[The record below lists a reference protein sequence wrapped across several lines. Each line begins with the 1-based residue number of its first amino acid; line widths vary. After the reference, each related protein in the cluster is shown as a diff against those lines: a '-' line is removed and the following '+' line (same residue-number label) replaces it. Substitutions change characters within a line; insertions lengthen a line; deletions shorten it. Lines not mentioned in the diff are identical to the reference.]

1 MAENI
6 NLNKNVFNKRDYTK
20 IINTS
25 FNQLGIK
32 TIQEQIDEQPTV
44 DEFFILYNQL
54 FYEIPEVGENNSHEY
69 LIKTSSEYINFE
81 ETDEL
86 VQALQ
91 KEIGE
96 LREEILQMQQETANV
111 GTVENE
117 AINPNLETTPV
128 SSGTSGIS
136 GGSGGSGGGY

>member
-6 NLNKNVFNKRDYTK
+6 NLNKSVFNKRDYTK
-20 IINTS
+20 TINTS
-25 FNQLGIK
+25 FSELGVK

-44 DEFFILYNQL
+44 EEFFILYDQL
-54 FYEIPEVGENNSHEY
+54 FYEIPEVGESNSHEY

-96 LREEILQMQQETANV
+96 LREEILQLQQGAANIDA
-111 GTVENE
+111 VENE
-117 AINPNLETTPV
+117 TVNLNLETTPV
-128 SSGTSGIS
+128 SSGTSGVS

>member
-20 IINTS
+20 TIDTS
-25 FNQLGIK
+25 FTQLGVQ

-44 DEFFILYNQL
+44 EEFFILYNQL
-54 FYEIPEVGENNSHEY
+54 FYEIPEVGETNSHEY

-96 LREEILQMQQETANV
+96 LREEILQLQQGATNTD
-111 GTVENE
+111 TVESE
-117 AINPNLETTPV
+117 IINPNLETTPV
-128 SSGTSGIS
+128 SSGTSRVS

>member
-6 NLNKNVFNKRDYTK
+6 NLNKSVFNKRDYTK
-20 IINTS
+20 TINTS
-25 FNQLGIK
+25 FSELGVK

-44 DEFFILYNQL
+44 EEFFILYDQL
-54 FYEIPEVGENNSHEY
+54 FYEIPEVGEANSHEY

-96 LREEILQMQQETANV
+96 LREEILQLQQGAANIDA
-111 GTVENE
+111 VENE
-117 AINPNLETTPV
+117 TVNLNLETTAV
-128 SSGTSGIS
+128 SSGTSGVS
-136 GGSGGSGGGY
+136 GVSGGSGGGY

>member
-20 IINTS
+20 TIDTS
-25 FNQLGIK
+25 FTQLGVQ

-44 DEFFILYNQL
+44 EEFFILYNQL
-54 FYEIPEVGENNSHEY
+54 FYEIPEVGETNSHEY

-96 LREEILQMQQETANV
+96 LREEILQLQQGATNTD
-111 GTVENE
+111 TVESE
-117 AINPNLETTPV
+117 IINPNLETTPV
-128 SSGTSGIS
+128 SSGTSGVS
-136 GGSGGSGGGY
+136 GGSGGAGGGY

>member
-1 MAENI
+1 MAENV
-6 NLNKNVFNKRDYTK
+6 NLNKEVFNKRDYTK
-20 IINTS
+20 TISTT
-25 FNQLGIK
+25 FTQLDVK
-32 TIQEQIDEQPTV
+32 TVQEQIDEQPTV

>member
-20 IINTS
+20 TIDTS
-25 FNQLGIK
+25 FTQLGVQ

-44 DEFFILYNQL
+44 EEFFILYNQL
-54 FYEIPEVGENNSHEY
+54 FYEIPEVGETNSHEY

-96 LREEILQMQQETANV
+96 LREEILQLQQGAANID
-111 GTVENE
+111 TIENE
-117 AINPNLETTPV
+117 TINLNLETTPV
-128 SSGTSGIS
+128 SSGTSGVS

>member
-20 IINTS
+20 TIDTS
-25 FNQLGIK
+25 FTQLGVQ

-44 DEFFILYNQL
+44 EEFFILYNQL
-54 FYEIPEVGENNSHEY
+54 FYEIPEVGETNSHEY

-81 ETDEL
+81 QTDEL

-91 KEIGE
+91 KEIG
-96 LREEILQMQQETANV
+96 Q
-111 GTVENE
+111 
-117 AINPNLETTPV
+117 
-128 SSGTSGIS
+128 
-136 GGSGGSGGGY
+136 

>member
-1 MAENI
+1 MSENI
-6 NLNKNVFNKRDYTK
+6 NLNKNVFSKRDYTK
-20 IINTS
+20 TIDTS
-25 FNQLGIK
+25 FTQLGVQ

-44 DEFFILYNQL
+44 EEFFILYNQL
-54 FYEIPEVGENNSHEY
+54 FYEIPEIGETNSHEY
-69 LIKTSSEYINFE
+69 LVKTSSEYINFE

-96 LREEILQMQQETANV
+96 LREEILQLQQGAANID
-111 GTVENE
+111 TVENE
-117 AINPNLETTPV
+117 TINPNLETTPV
-128 SSGTSGIS
+128 SSGTSGTS